1 MEVEVNGQGQ
11 EYNYDDLIIKRL
23 AELAVGYVAADLAN
37 LTREAA
43 LRAMAVAPAADELSA
58 TTGSPVVVTWEHFE
72 AALAC
77 TRPSSLQRLQRGGTG
92 AAVSGSDRDDFQSL
106 ESLAKTVNAQAVRQL
121 TASILLPLSTAGRA
135 VFESAGLSP
144 SCGALL
150 YGPPGNGKTLLA
162 AAIGRS
168 CTRPTRSGGGSSA
181 ASAGRDQMAL
191 GDAAAG
197 LSHFNLIEVH
207 AAELISSVSG
217 ESEKNVSALFARAR
231 SAAPSV
237 LFIDEIDTL
246 APVRGRDGGQS
257 SSSLNTLERVLSI
270 FLTQLDGVADAS
282 VKAAAAAAAAGPVV
296 IIAATRDI
304 SAVDPAILRSGRID
318 THVYIGP
325 PDAAAREAIIR
336 LRCDQMADTMTG
348 CSTAGG
354 TSPSLTPAQIA
365 RLVAGTEGFSRAEI
379 DSLCRESVMRALRE
393 DLGATQ
399 VREEHFQIMA
409 PASG

>member
-1 MEVEVNGQGQ
+1 
-11 EYNYDDLIIKRL
+11 
-23 AELAVGYVAADLAN
+23 
-37 LTREAA
+37 
-43 LRAMAVAPAADELSA
+43 
-58 TTGSPVVVTWEHFE
+58 
-72 AALAC
+72 
-77 TRPSSLQRLQRGGTG
+77 
-92 AAVSGSDRDDFQSL
+92 
-106 ESLAKTVNAQAVRQL
+106 
-121 TASILLPLSTAGRA
+121 
-135 VFESAGLSP
+135 
-144 SCGALL
+144 
-150 YGPPGNGKTLLA
+150 
-162 AAIGRS
+162 
-168 CTRPTRSGGGSSA
+168 
-181 ASAGRDQMAL
+181 MAL

-257 SSSLNTLERVLSI
+257 SSLNTLERVLSI

-282 VKAAAAAAAAGPVV
+282 VKAAAAAAAAAGPVV

-409 PASG
+409 PVSG